1 MTPHLHND
9 NDRRG
14 PIHRSFGLFVS
25 IGVSLLTTMVPA
37 AAPAQDARGPV
48 KSVEVVILST
58 MLTDRAGVGE
68 WGFSALVETDG
79 RRILF
84 DTGARPETVLQNARE
99 LKIDL
104 SGVTDVI
111 LSHHHG
117 DHVGGLVTL
126 RRELAKRNPDALK
139 RAYVGAGIFLSRP
152 GPDGRE
158 TNEALA
164 LKKEFETLGG
174 SFVVIERATELF
186 PGAWLTGPVPRT
198 YPERN
203 WSFKRTIRF
212 PDGRQVED
220 NVPEDMSLVLDT
232 DKGLVLVSGCGHA
245 GIINTLEYARQKVR
259 ETRVHAALGGFHLF
273 EADAPPSTGP
283 PQSSAPWRCRT
294 FSAPTARGSSRCTS
308 FASGLG
314 WVAQIVLSARSERG
328 SPCETGST
336 PVCLHDKTLGSRN
349 RVRWMSSV
357 EANGKFDLAGTED
370 CFTILIQAEGACGRS
385 L

>member
-14 PIHRSFGLFVS
+14 PNHRSFGLFVS

-126 RRELAKRNPDALK
+126 RRELAKGNPDALK

-273 EADAPPSTGP
+273 EADATTLDWTAAKLRPMAVSNFLGAHCTGIEP
-283 PQSSAPWRCRT
+283 VYQLRQRL
-294 FSAPTARGSSRCTS
+294 
-308 FASGLG
+308 GLG
-314 WVAQIVLSARSERG
+314 RANCSVGAVGARF
-328 SPCETGST
+328 
-336 PVCLHDKTLGSRN
+336 TLRDGLDP
-349 RVRWMSSV
+349 
-357 EANGKFDLAGTED
+357 GLLA
-370 CFTILIQAEGACGRS
+370 R
-385 L
+385 

>member
-14 PIHRSFGLFVS
+14 PNHRSFGLFVS

-37 AAPAQDARGPV
+37 AAPAQDPRGPV

-104 SGVTDVI
+104 SGVIDVI

-126 RRELAKRNPDALK
+126 RRELAKGNPDALK

-158 TNEALA
+158 TNEALR
-164 LKKEFETLGG
+164 
-174 SFVVIERATELF
+174 SR
-186 PGAWLTGPVPRT
+186 R
-198 YPERN
+198 
-203 WSFKRTIRF
+203 
-212 PDGRQVED
+212 
-220 NVPEDMSLVLDT
+220 
-232 DKGLVLVSGCGHA
+232 
-245 GIINTLEYARQKVR
+245 
-259 ETRVHAALGGFHLF
+259 
-273 EADAPPSTGP
+273 
-283 PQSSAPWRCRT
+283 
-294 FSAPTARGSSRCTS
+294 SSR
-308 FASGLG
+308 
-314 WVAQIVLSARSERG
+314 
-328 SPCETGST
+328 
-336 PVCLHDKTLGSRN
+336 
-349 RVRWMSSV
+349 RW
-357 EANGKFDLAGTED
+357 A
-370 CFTILIQAEGACGRS
+370 GRS
-385 L
+385 WSSSGRPSYSRGHG